1 MCQFFPSR
9 EKGGTSICLAPSAL
23 SPGERGGW
31 GGRLRESPLRTAS
44 LLAGIPWV
52 SNGGT
57 SSICRQSSVWG
68 ACLFRGS
75 LKSWGTSCMVQPVHC
90 SARSQ
95 EWGEAES
102 LAVLG
107 QHLGQSLCQV
117 CVSAFR
123 SLFHVGLFSF
133 ATNIET
139 TQLVSGFLPK
149 GVSPHLAAIQC
160 ILVSSEVE

>member
-1 MCQFFPSR
+1 MPVFPFQRKRWDKHLSCSFCTEPWGTGWLGRALTGEPVENCFFVGGDPMGLKWRHKFHLPS
-9 EKGGTSICLAPSAL
+9 EQCL
-23 SPGERGGW
+23 
-31 GGRLRESPLRTAS
+31 
-44 LLAGIPWV
+44 
-52 SNGGT
+52 
-57 SSICRQSSVWG
+57 G
-68 ACLFRGS
+68 ACLFSGS